1 MANSF
6 KTFLKHTAKDFHNQS
21 VNPPIVRAS
30 TIIFKSMND
39 IRKTQAKYKKD
50 PRGGHFDYGRQG
62 TSTTHILQKILSKL
76 EESYHTFLTPTGFG
90 SVFLAIFSIVRPG
103 DEILTIDPVYN
114 PTRMLT
120 QDYLKEYG
128 IKTTFYNPHDLNSI
142 KKNITK
148 KTKLIFVENPGSN
161 TFEFQDLS
169 KIISIAKKNNILT
182 AIDNTW
188 ATPYFFK
195 PIKLGFDMAI
205 VSATKYYSG
214 HSDVMGGSLAVNKR
228 VFKHI
233 EKTQKIT
240 VGAEPINSGAAS
252 GCKHTGVPN
261 MAATGQITAPQNST
275 VTGVWYVAASSL
287 AAADLPVTPSA
298 NTGSSNFLHRLG
310 TAGLTKGTIVF
321 SCNMQQRFSNTGGGM
336 SFVTS
341 GGQWKIWH
349 RADASSSWN
358 IIDDV
363 NNNGGQAILT
373 SNYHKTG
380 TDRIYEALKKIGKQN
395 TELIMNLQGDEPLMN
410 VDDIRNL
417 NDQVRIPPQKG
428 KYKVYIIDE
437 VHMLSQSAFNAFL
450 KTLEE
455 PPAHALFVLATTEKH
470 KIIPTILS
478 RCQVYDF
485 HRISVPSMIAH
496 LSTIAEKEG
505 VKVEKEALHVIAE
518 KADGALRDALSCF
531 DLMVNFC
538 NGNIT
543 YSEVVKNLN

>member
-120 QDYLKEYG
+120 QDYLTEFG
-128 IKTTFYNPHDLNSI
+128 IKTTFYNPHDLTTIS
-142 KKNITK
+142 KNITK

-169 KIISIAKKNNILT
+169 KVIQIAKKHKILT

-214 HSDVMGGSLAVNKR
+214 HSDVMGGSLAVNQK
-228 VFKHI
+228 VFKHV
-233 EKTQKIT
+233 EKAQKIT
-240 VGAEPINSGAAS
+240 GLRLGPDDAYLITRGLRTLDVRLDKHYENAMKVAAFLSKDKRIKLLYPYKKGSHNYKMWKKYYSGAS
-252 GCKHTGVPN
+252 GLMGLMI
-261 MAATGQITAPQNST
+261 MAKNKISVIKFVNSLKLF
-275 VTGVWYVAASSL
+275 GYGYSWGGFESL
-287 AAADLPVTPSA
+287 ALYQDKREQGNREYLKLAKNEHLVRLHIGLEDPKDLIADL
-298 NTGSSNFLHRLG
+298 
-310 TAGLTKGTIVF
+310 
-321 SCNMQQRFSNTGGGM
+321 
-336 SFVTS
+336 
-341 GGQWKIWH
+341 
-349 RADASSSWN
+349 
-358 IIDDV
+358 
-363 NNNGGQAILT
+363 
-373 SNYHKTG
+373 
-380 TDRIYEALKKIGKQN
+380 KQ
-395 TELIMNLQGDEPLMN
+395 
-410 VDDIRNL
+410 
-417 NDQVRIPPQKG
+417 
-428 KYKVYIIDE
+428 
-437 VHMLSQSAFNAFL
+437 
-450 KTLEE
+450 
-455 PPAHALFVLATTEKH
+455 
-470 KIIPTILS
+470 
-478 RCQVYDF
+478 
-485 HRISVPSMIAH
+485 
-496 LSTIAEKEG
+496 
-505 VKVEKEALHVIAE
+505 
-518 KADGALRDALSCF
+518 ALRH
-531 DLMVNFC
+531 
-538 NGNIT
+538 
-543 YSEVVKNLN
+543 VK